1 MEGAREKSP
10 HKPRSASSMKREAPS
25 NSSNRSSSTSSSAS
39 EDVQIR
45 LKQKARRVGERQ
57 NQPRQ
62 NELVEEE
69 GESEA
74 EETDDSN
81 DTEGA
86 NAKQWRNAEKNGDP
100 ADRSSQVRGDLLS
113 EMELHQEDT
122 EILRAATV
130 PSYFLAEA
138 RETTKMKKP
147 KSAIVEVRPPHKFS
161 SGQRLA
167 TVRSEF
173 KMEQKKSH
181 SPSCHELSAWLSIFF
196 QKRKIYKTR

>member
-1 MEGAREKSP
+1 MEGAREISP
-10 HKPRSASSMKREAPS
+10 KPKSASSMKQEATS
-25 NSSNRSSSTSSSAS
+25 NSTNRSSSTSSSAS
-39 EDVQIR
+39 DDVQIR
-45 LKQKARRVGERQ
+45 LKQKTRRVGGRQ

-62 NELVEEE
+62 NERAKEEE

-86 NAKQWRNAEKNGDP
+86 NTKRWRNAEKNGDP
-100 ADRSSQVRGDLLS
+100 ADKSSQVRNDLLD

-122 EILRAATV
+122 GIIRAATV
-130 PSYFLAEA
+130 PSYFLAEV
-138 RETTKMKKP
+138 RETKKMKKP

-167 TVRSEF
+167 TVRSDF

-181 SPSCHELSAWLSIFF
+181 SSSCRELSAWLGIFF
-196 QKRKIYKTR
+196 RKRKICKTR